1 MIGRGFQLSVMVAL
15 GSEAASG
22 SLRPPRLV
30 TGTESALPIT
40 HGSGSSVWLVLAAA
54 LAGCLTILWWVWWG
68 VRVYRSRVDAEE
80 RAFRRL
86 SRAMRLR
93 VFEREV
99 LRRACAARGVHPIA
113 AIGSPE
119 VAEVGCWW
127 NPGRPHA
134 EFDVCV
140 GFSATPPRRMPVQ
153 VKCPFQVRILD
164 CDGGEHGVRG
174 GWASFAFLE
183 DDDQTIEAVHRAD
196 RVGLGNTRRGC
207 VCSEC
212 SRSRARDG
220 LRSRHP
226 DGRWRIAAAGGRLS
240 TVHTKGRA
248 RP

>member
-119 VAEVGCWW
+119 VARSVLVESGA
-127 NPGRPHA
+127 PA
-134 EFDVCV
+134 
-140 GFSATPPRRMPVQ
+140 RRVRRLR
-153 VKCPFQVRILD
+153 RIL
-164 CDGGEHGVRG
+164 CDTSAEDAGTSEVSFSGE
-174 GWASFAFLE
+174 
-183 DDDQTIEAVHRAD
+183 D
-196 RVGLGNTRRGC
+196 
-207 VCSEC
+207 
-212 SRSRARDG
+212 
-220 LRSRHP
+220 P
-226 DGRWRIAAAGGRLS
+226 
-240 TVHTKGRA
+240 
-248 RP
+248 